1 MLARFLG
8 FAVFAALAATQLP
21 VLVQAVLP
29 QDEAAPGASAASV
42 EPATATSG
50 GAVQLRADAAGHYNG
65 NFRFNGKT
73 VQGLIDTGAT
83 TIAINESTARRLGF
97 GANKLDF
104 AYAVNTANGQTQAA
118 RVMLD
123 RVEIGSVRV
132 RKVDAMVLR
141 DEALSGTLVGMSF
154 LKKLGSYRVEKGRLE
169 LRQ

>member
-21 VLVQAVLP
+21 ALVQAVLP
-29 QDEAAPGASAASV
+29 QEEAAPAAIAASV
-42 EPATATSG
+42 EPVSAAPG
-50 GAVQLRADAAGHYNG
+50 GTVQLRADTQGHYNG
-65 NFRFNGKT
+65 SFRFNGKT
-73 VQGLIDTGAT
+73 VPGLIDTGAT
-83 TIAINESTARRLGF
+83 TVAINESTARRLGF
-97 GANKLDF
+97 GANALDF

-118 RVMLD
+118 RIVLD

-132 RKVDAMVLR
+132 RQVEAMVLR
-141 DEALSGTLVGMSF
+141 DAALSGTLVGMSF